1 VPPDDTVSTLPLPIQ
16 VELATPPEKTF
27 SVPPTSVTSETVPP
41 ERTSTAPPLKTRK
54 PSLVW
59 PEVIDTTS
67 PELTTIP
74 LKTMS
79 VPLAPSV
86 LSPNRLPVRSVPK
99 ERL

>member
-1 VPPDDTVSTLPLPIQ
+1 M
-16 VELATPPEKTF
+16 ATPPDETF
-27 SVPPTSVTSETVPP
+27 SIPPISVTSETVPP
-41 ERTSTAPPLKTRK
+41 EKTSRMPPLKTTK

-59 PEVIDTTS
+59 PAVKDATS

-79 VPLAPSV
+79 VPLAPSA
-86 LSPNRLPVRSVPK
+86 LSAKRSPVRSVPK